1 MPQVLFSQLAI
12 EITMSILYQDLPVV
26 YDTGEILE
34 DKTDWRKLK
43 LKSFAVSKVMTGK
56 DNYLLKR
63 SARMESCGSMLQFAC
78 TQRGEKR
85 LIRAD
90 FCMDRLCPACQKRR
104 SLVVFH
110 QVKDVCL
117 SLQNEYKSTQ
127 YLLLTL
133 TIPNMPVEEL
143 KNSMSAMNKAWTKMT
158 KRAEFKKA
166 VWGWFKALEVTCSSR
181 DDKSSSYHPHFHIL
195 LAVPGSYFKG
205 RNYIKQERWLELWQE
220 SMKMPQ
226 ITQVDVR
233 KVKANPKK
241 ENSTAIESAAAE
253 VGKYA
258 TKPSNYIMKFQD
270 DYIAHELIVN
280 DLAVAL
286 HRARLTAFGGR
297 MKEHY
302 QKLGLED
309 VESDSVDLIHVSG
322 DNLLIDAVMV
332 QVFKWNLGHRRY
344 IG

>member
-1 MPQVLFSQLAI
+1 
-12 EITMSILYQDLPVV
+12 MSILYQDLPVV

-34 DKTDWRKLK
+34 DKTDWRTLK
-43 LKSFAVSKVMTGK
+43 LKSFAVSKVMSGTE
-56 DNYLLKR
+56 NHLLKR
-63 SARMESCGSMLQFAC
+63 SVRMESCGSSLHFAC

-117 SLQNEYKSTQ
+117 SLQSEFKSTR

-133 TIPNMPVEEL
+133 TIPNIPIEEL
-143 KNSMSAMNKAWTKMT
+143 KGAMSIMNKAWTKMS
-158 KRAEFKKA
+158 KRSEFKKS

-181 DDKSSSYHPHFHIL
+181 DQRSSSYHPHFHIL
-195 LAVPGSYFKG
+195 LAVPNNYFKG
-205 RNYIKQERWLELWQE
+205 RNYITQQRWLELWQE
-220 SMKMPQ
+220 SMKMPE

-233 KVKANPKK
+233 RVKPNPKR
-241 ENSTAIESAAAE
+241 EGSTAIESAAAE

-258 TKPSNYIMKFQD
+258 TKPSNYIVKFQD
-270 DYIAHELIVN
+270 DYIADKLVVN

-286 HRARLTAFGGR
+286 RGARLTAFGGR

-302 QKLGLED
+302 QKLELED
-309 VESDSVDLIHVSG
+309 VESDSVDLIHISG
-322 DNLLIDAVMV
+322 DNQLVDAVMV
-332 QVFKWNLGHRRY
+332 QVYKWNLGVKRY
-344 IG
+344 VN

>member
-1 MPQVLFSQLAI
+1 MPQVLFSQLKI

-43 LKSFAVSKVMTGK
+43 LKSFAVSKVMSGTE
-56 DNYLLKR
+56 NYLLKR
-63 SARMESCGSMLQFAC
+63 SVRMETCGSSLHFAC

-117 SLQNEYKSTQ
+117 SLQSEFKTTQ

-133 TIPNMPVEEL
+133 TIPNIPIEEL
-143 KNSMSAMNKAWTKMT
+143 KSAMSTMNKAWTKMA
-158 KRAEFKKA
+158 KRSEFKKA

-181 DDKSSSYHPHFHIL
+181 DEKNSSYHPHFHIL
-195 LAVPGSYFKG
+195 LAVPNNYFKG
-205 RNYIKQERWLELWQE
+205 RNYITQPRWLELWQE
-220 SMKMPQ
+220 SMKMPE

-233 KVKANPKK
+233 RVKANSKK
-241 ENSTAIESAAAE
+241 EGSTAIESAAAE

-258 TKPSNYIMKFQD
+258 TKPSNYITKFQD
-270 DYIAHELIVN
+270 DYIANRLVVN

-286 HRARLTAFGGR
+286 RGARLTSFGGR

-302 QKLGLED
+302 QKLELED
-309 VESDSVDLIHVSG
+309 VESDSVDLVHVSG
-322 DNLLIDAVMV
+322 DNQLVDAVMV
-332 QVFKWNLGHRRY
+332 QVFKWNLGVRRY
-344 IG
+344 VN